1 MISESRV
8 LLSVRNLLFK
18 EEWSYINKVD
28 RIRNGTSNLFGRSK
42 NQEKRIHKV
51 WSQSCFKKI
60 TAKKKNNKVTAVVS
74 GYMEYMKF

>member
-18 EEWSYINKVD
+18 EECSYINKVD

-51 WSQSCFKKI
+51 
-60 TAKKKNNKVTAVVS
+60 
-74 GYMEYMKF
+74 